1 MKKSKEKGAFLR
13 QCVGCGKRGL
23 KNEFIRIAKTPDG
36 RIVIDGI
43 QSSGGRGAY
52 ICNNS
57 ECLKKA
63 IKNGRLSK
71 NLRSEVPETIIK
83 ELKLVTNEK
92 TDG

>member
-36 RIVIDGI
+36 KIVIDGI
-43 QSSGGRGAY
+43 PSSGGRGAY
-52 ICNNS
+52 ICNDA

-63 IKNGRLSK
+63 VKNGRLSK
-71 NLRSEVPETIIK
+71 NLRSEIPETIIN